1 MKSEEINMNYKF
13 ESLKDK
19 VVVVAGGA
27 KNLGGLI
34 SKQFG
39 KEGAK
44 VVIHYNSNST
54 EKNAIETAEYINNN
68 GGEAFIVQLDLTV
81 NGNIKKL
88 FDISVEKF
96 GKVDVAIN
104 TVGKVVKKEI
114 SNITEEEY
122 DKVFEINSKV
132 NFFFIQEAE
141 KHMNDGG
148 KIINILTS
156 LLAGFTGGYSI
167 YAGAKAPV
175 EHFTRAAA
183 KEFANRGITVN
194 SIAPGPMDTPFFYGE
209 ETEESVAYLKSASFN
224 GELTKIEDI
233 APIAKFLAT
242 EGWFINGQI
251 IFANGGFTTR

>member
-1 MKSEEINMNYKF
+1 MNYKF
-13 ESLKDK
+13 ENLKDK

-44 VVIHYNSNST
+44 IIVHYNSDAAK
-54 EKNAIETAEYINNN
+54 EQGVETVNYINNN
-68 GGEAFIVQLDLTV
+68 GGVAELIQLDLTV
-81 NGNIKKL
+81 VSNIEKL
-88 FDISVEKF
+88 FKFAVEKF
-96 GKVDVAIN
+96 GKVDVAVN
-104 TVGKVVKKEI
+104 TVGKVLKKPVE
-114 SNITEEEY
+114 NITEEDY
-122 DKVFEINSKV
+122 DNIFDINSKV
-132 NFFFIQEAE
+132 AFFFIKEAE

-148 KIINILTS
+148 KIINITTS
-156 LLAGFTGGYSI
+156 LLAGFTGYYSL

-183 KEFANRGITVN
+183 KEYASRGISVN
-194 SIAPGPMDTPFFYGE
+194 SVAPGPMDTPFFYGE

-233 APIAKFLAT
+233 APIVRFLAT